1 MEITT
6 INAEALAKAFLA
18 GAKNLE
24 AKKEWINELN
34 VFPVPDGDTGT
45 NMSMTIMSAAKEVAA
60 MAEPDMKSLA
70 KAISSGSLRG
80 ARGNSGVILSQ
91 LFRGFTKVIAEYDEI
106 DVQVLSDAFEK
117 AVETAYKAVMKP
129 KEGTILTVAKGMA
142 VRAVELSEEETTDL
156 LAFCEEVIK
165 EGDHVLSMTPD
176 MLPVL
181 KQAGVVDSGGQ
192 GLMQV
197 MKGALDSLQGKEIDY
212 SIEAPEKQPAAETGS
227 TSYNIEAQA
236 AQEIKFAYCTQ
247 FLIMLEKPISTR
259 QETEFKE
266 YLEGIGDSIVVVAD
280 DEIVKVH
287 VHTNDPGLAM
297 QRGLTYGSLT
307 TIIIENMKLERDEK
321 ISALKEKEMQSET
334 IEDVEKQLKGEEAP
348 KEQEPPK
355 EMGFISVSIG
365 DGINE
370 IFQGLGVDY
379 IIEGGQTMN
388 PSTED
393 MLNAIE
399 KVNAKNIFILPNN
412 KNIILAANQAA
423 SLVEDK
429 KIIVIPTKTIPQGIT
444 ALINYI
450 PDSTPEENAERMSE
464 ELGTVKTGQVTYA
477 VRDTVIDDKEI
488 KQNDFMGIGDQGI
501 LAVGK
506 ELEATVLDMIEQ
518 LIDEDSAIVS
528 IYYGEDAREDAAN
541 AIGEKITE
549 AHPDVEVEVHYGG
562 QPIYYY
568 VISVE

>member
-6 INAEALAKAFLA
+6 INTELVAKMFLA
-18 GAKNLE
+18 GAKNLD

-45 NMSMTIMSAAKEVAA
+45 NMSMTIMSAAREVSAL
-60 MAEPDMKSLA
+60 EKPEMKALA

-106 DVQVLSDAFEK
+106 NVQILSDSFQK

-129 KEGTILTVAKGMA
+129 KEGTILTVAKGMSD
-142 VRAVELSEEETTDL
+142 RALELCDDTEDL
-156 LAFCEEVIK
+156 VYFCEEVIK
-165 EGDHVLSMTPD
+165 EGDRVLDLTPE

-197 MKGALDSLQGKEIDY
+197 MKGAMDALLGKEVDY
-212 SIEAPEKQPAAETGS
+212 TIEDAETIKKAPENTG

-236 AQEIKFAYCTQ
+236 NQEIKFAYCTQ
-247 FLIMLEKPISTR
+247 FLIMLDTPITLQ
-259 QETEFKE
+259 QENEFKS
-266 YLEGIGDSIVVVAD
+266 YLETIGDSIVVVAD

-321 ISALKEKEMQSET
+321 ISALKEKEMQSAGIPE
-334 IEDVEKQLKGEEAP
+334 EKEEKPA
-348 KEQEPPK
+348 EPPK

-365 DGINE
+365 EGINE
-370 IFQGLGVDY
+370 IFKGLGVDY

-399 KVNAKNIFILPNN
+399 KVNAKTVFILPNN

-450 PDSTPEENAERMSE
+450 PDSTPEDNEQRMSSE
-464 ELGTVKTGQVTYA
+464 ISMVKTGQVTYA

-488 KQNDFMGIGDQGI
+488 KQDDFMGIGDSGI
-501 LAVGK
+501 LSVGQN
-506 ELEATVLDMIEQ
+506 LEPTVMDMMKQ
-518 LIDEDSAIVS
+518 LVDEDSAIVS
-528 IYYGEDAREDAAN
+528 IYYSEDTKEEDAN
-541 AIGEKITE
+541 ALGEKIGE
-549 AHPDVEVEVHYGG
+549 AFPDVEIEVHYGG